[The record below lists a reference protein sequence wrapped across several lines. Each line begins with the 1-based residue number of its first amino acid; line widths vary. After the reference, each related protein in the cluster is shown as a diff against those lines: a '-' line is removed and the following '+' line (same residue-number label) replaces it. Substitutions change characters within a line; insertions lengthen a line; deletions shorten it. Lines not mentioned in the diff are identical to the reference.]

1 MLIRSGGR
9 RAPLPVPGLPPV
21 AVVPLSPV
29 MAVMVVTMSRGAG
42 DAVMEVTM
50 ARGPGEPSNR
60 GQRRGA
66 VHQLLQHLRRG
77 HGKPPPLSG
86 RALRLALDA
95 LRVGAP
101 EDRGEE
107 TGAE

>member
-1 MLIRSGGR
+1 
-9 RAPLPVPGLPPV
+9 
-21 AVVPLSPV
+21 
-29 MAVMVVTMSRGAG
+29 MSRGAG

-77 HGKPPPLSG
+77 HGESPPLG
-86 RALRLALDA
+86 GGALLALDT
-95 LRVGAP
+95 LSVGVP
-101 EDRGEE
+101 EDRGQE